1 MAPNRRVTGTEQAT
15 PCGAS
20 ISIIQKEG
28 WGGKGRGDEEVD
40 ALKGKMNCTWDDYY
54 ISVLDTLSY
63 LIVITFRGA
72 DTIAFYR
79 RGNRLRSGP
88 TSSRS
93 IQSQVSEGRAPRSSP
108 RTVPISTIWCVD
120 LEFQLFRILFAE
132 EQLWVK
138 AVTGPEEIWR
148 HE

>member
-40 ALKGKMNCTWDDYY
+40 ALEGKMNCTWDDYY

-93 IQSQVSEGRAPRSSP
+93 IQSQVSRGQNPP
-108 RTVPISTIWCVD
+108 LLPKNCPYLHHMVC
-120 LEFQLFRILFAE
+120 
-132 EQLWVK
+132 
-138 AVTGPEEIWR
+138 
-148 HE
+148 